1 MKNQVVFII
10 FVFFGFSFLMHV
22 FPFIF
27 VEAAK
32 LQSGVT
38 ISAPSTN
45 ETSPAGTCGLQIMTG
60 APINYG
66 QLNAGQVSDEQKVTI
81 KNLGTATAQI
91 IVKAGD
97 WIGGTS
103 ANPIKMSGPEVTRV
117 AVTPGKDF
125 GTKFVLH
132 NSEAT
137 VLSDLGPGQ
146 EQDSFWSLYADPKL
160 SGSPH
165 QEVSIDLICVDK
177 NNLKVTDEYGN
188 DLGSDCTKN
197 PDGTYSCTK
206 DEDQDHKTN
215 LKVTDEYG
223 NDLGSDCTKNPDG
236 TYSCTKDEDQ
246 VYDNND
252 TIAKTPGAPHPL
264 PIPYPNTNNATKAQ
278 ITTD

>member
-1 MKNQVVFII
+1 MKNQIAFII
-10 FVFFGFSFLMHV
+10 FVFFGFSFLMYV
-22 FPFIF
+22 FPLIF

-32 LQSGVT
+32 LESGVT
-38 ISAPSTN
+38 ISAPSRN
-45 ETSPAGTCGLQIMTG
+45 ETLPAGTCGLQIMTVT
-60 APINYG
+60 PINYG
-66 QLNAGQVSDEQKVTI
+66 QLNPGQVSDEQKVTI
-81 KNLGTATAQI
+81 KNVGTATAQI

-125 GTKFVLH
+125 GTKFALH
-132 NSEAT
+132 STENT

-177 NNLKVTDEYGN
+177 
-188 DLGSDCTKN
+188 
-197 PDGTYSCTK
+197 
-206 DEDQDHKTN
+206 TN

-223 NDLGSDCTKNPDG
+223 NDLGSDCTKNMDG
-236 TYSCTKDEDQ
+236 TYSCTQDQDEDQ
-246 VYDNND
+246 DVPNPPKVTDKDAINLGSDCTKNMDGTYSCTQDEFLKEDETND
-252 TIAKTPGAPHPL
+252 DYNSSAKTPNIGGPV
-264 PIPYPNTNNATKAQ
+264 PIPYPNTNN
-278 ITTD
+278 

>member
-1 MKNQVVFII
+1 MRTQGQLVLLL
-10 FVFFGFSFLMHV
+10 FFAFTFLVYV

-32 LQSGVT
+32 LESGAT
-38 ISAPSTN
+38 INAPSTN
-45 ETSPAGTCGLQIMTG
+45 ETSPAGTCGLHILTG

-125 GTKFVLH
+125 GTKFALH
-132 NSEAT
+132 SSEAT
-137 VLSDLGPGQ
+137 VLGDLGPGQ

-165 QEVSIDLICVDK
+165 QEVSIDLICADIPTDLK
-177 NNLKVTDEYGN
+177 NAL
-188 DLGSDCTKN
+188 TKGQGEITRGEEFLQ
-197 PDGTYSCTK
+197 DAETK
-206 DEDQDHKTN
+206 D
-215 LKVTDEYG
+215 
-223 NDLGSDCTKNPDG
+223 
-236 TYSCTKDEDQ
+236 
-246 VYDNND
+246 DNND
-252 TIAKTPGAPHPL
+252 NDDTSASTPSAPDPI
-264 PIPYPNTNNATKAQ
+264 PIPYPNTNITTKAQ